1 MSADNCLFC
10 KILAG
15 EIPADIVYESDSA
28 IAFRD
33 INPQA
38 PTHVLVVPKRHIAT
52 INDIGDDDDALV
64 GKLFMAAAE
73 VARGEGI
80 AEEGFRTVMNCNR
93 RAGQTV
99 FHLHLHVLGGR
110 DLTWPPG

>member
-1 MSADNCLFC
+1 MSDCLFC
-10 KILAG
+10 KMIAG
-15 EIPADIVYESDSA
+15 EIQPDKVFETEHVL
-28 IAFRD
+28 AFRD

-73 VARGEGI
+73 VAREEGI
-80 AEEGFRTVMNCNR
+80 SEEGFRTVMNCNR